1 MFKRITADLLTY
13 LPAKMLPAL
22 TAFITVPIFTHLF
35 TPDQYGNYMLAV
47 GVAEFLL
54 AATTTGLAAGA
65 VRFYAAY
72 SIKQD
77 LPRYFTSL
85 YANTGA
91 ITLIT
96 ALIGAAVLLLGR
108 ALFPEEVYPLLWVAL
123 LVFIAN
129 GWYVIL
135 SNVLRAQERS
145 RWFTAFELFYK
156 YGTVIFSVGLI
167 LLLGMGVEGMLW
179 GQMLALAIPILPLV
193 WLTTRGTGMRSS
205 VRREGFSLADARQ
218 MWAYALPLT
227 LGNVAFWALRL
238 ADRYIIE
245 ANQGSYEVG
254 LYSVSYNI
262 STRSIDMLVGLFL
275 LVPGPIIMRLWEE
288 RGRQAAEEA
297 MTAITRMFLLLV
309 IPAVVGLA
317 VTAGPLVRLLAEDA
331 YLDGYRAIWLVA
343 TASAAFGLGQLGS
356 FGTLL
361 AKRTGIIARNQ
372 FLATGVSLALNFL
385 LIPHYGFMGA
395 AVSACVAFVLM
406 ATLQALSSRRFFTW
420 RWPLRTL
427 TRVLIASALMALAV
441 MGLLVALGPTETT
454 WAQVGA
460 VLAAVAVGGLV
471 YGVALAALGEV
482 SLRKVKQAIFSRGEK
497 PAETEV
503 AEAPIAPGR

>member
-1 MFKRITADLLTY
+1 
-13 LPAKMLPAL
+13 
-22 TAFITVPIFTHLF
+22 
-35 TPDQYGNYMLAV
+35 
-47 GVAEFLL
+47 
-54 AATTTGLAAGA
+54 
-65 VRFYAAY
+65 
-72 SIKQD
+72 
-77 LPRYFTSL
+77 
-85 YANTGA
+85 
-91 ITLIT
+91 
-96 ALIGAAVLLLGR
+96 
-108 ALFPEEVYPLLWVAL
+108 
-123 LVFIAN
+123 
-129 GWYVIL
+129 
-135 SNVLRAQERS
+135 
-145 RWFTAFELFYK
+145 
-156 YGTVIFSVGLI
+156 
-167 LLLGMGVEGMLW
+167 
-179 GQMLALAIPILPLV
+179 
-193 WLTTRGTGMRSS
+193 
-205 VRREGFSLADARQ
+205 
-218 MWAYALPLT
+218 
-227 LGNVAFWALRL
+227 
-238 ADRYIIE
+238 
-245 ANQGSYEVG
+245 
-254 LYSVSYNI
+254 
-262 STRSIDMLVGLFL
+262 
-275 LVPGPIIMRLWEE
+275 
-288 RGRQAAEEA
+288 
-297 MTAITRMFLLLV
+297 MFLLLV

-482 SLRKVKQAIFSRGEK
+482 SLRQVRQAILNRGEK